1 MYPNP
6 FPFTLYNVTVETPTP
21 PSPTEDYCYGGDWV
35 QGYVGNYGMEFDGT
49 DEYITT
55 PTATDIEF
63 GNDSTFTIA
72 CWVSSSQ
79 GSLQG
84 FVSKAT
90 QALPNNNGWNMGRTM
105 GSFFGSDNVFFASV
119 RSGANYGF
127 IFSDAF
133 LSFHCFHYFCH
144 FHVSLTAA
152 WKLCFCD
159 IHCFA
164 SRNHHNLWSMKN
176 KRDGL
181 MHEIHLIKTMNS
193 FEKAIAK
200 PPCQNRWWSLFKSKE
215 KHVNS
220 TELSLFIVKE

>member
-1 MYPNP
+1 MTPPIP
-6 FPFTLYNVTVETPTP
+6 FPFTLLTEPASVAAVEAGCQFG
-21 PSPTEDYCYGGDWV
+21 YCYGGDWV

-105 GSFFGSDNVFFASV
+105 ASAFGSDNVFFASV
-119 RSGANYGF
+119 RSGTNYGF
-127 IFSDAF
+127 IFSDAAIDDGW
-133 LSFHCFHYFCH
+133 H
-144 FHVSLTAA
+144 HVAFTRNGSTSGNTILYIDGVAQADTTMGGGAGSNPSNLTDSGTSMLVGRYWDQATGYNLDGKIDEVA
-152 WKLCFCD
+152 VWNVPPPGIVTGKLHQY
-159 IHCFA
+159 I
-164 SRNHHNLWSMKN
+164 
-176 KRDGL
+176 
-181 MHEIHLIKTMNS
+181 I
-193 FEKAIAK
+193 
-200 PPCQNRWWSLFKSKE
+200 
-215 KHVNS
+215 
-220 TELSLFIVKE
+220 